1 MTTAAGGPSA
11 PPVVGLLPVGAVEAH
26 GPHLAVLADVIIAT
40 AAARAS
46 VAGLESL
53 GFRGLVLPP
62 VSYTPAG
69 FAAGFPGTISVRP
82 STVRALLNDIAE
94 SLEAQGAR
102 AMVIVNAHLDPGHLE
117 ALHGA
122 AKGRDAPRGSREH
135 PAMPILFPDISRKPW
150 ALRLTDEFR
159 SGACHGGR
167 YETSVVLAAAPDQV
181 RERVMVQLPENPASL
196 SDAIRS
202 GLATFEEAGV
212 DRAYCGAPA
221 MATAAEGR
229 GTIRILGE
237 IVVDAVR
244 DGLGTEVGES

>member
-1 MTTAAGGPSA
+1 M
-11 PPVVGLLPVGAVEAH
+11 PPVVALLPVGAVEAH
-26 GPHLAVLADVIIAT
+26 GPHMSVLADVIIAT
-40 AAARAS
+40 AAARAA
-46 VAGLESL
+46 VGGLESQ

-62 VSYTPAG
+62 VSYTSAS

-82 STVRALLNDIAE
+82 TTVTAVVRDIADSLDAQGVRAL
-94 SLEAQGAR
+94 
-102 AMVIVNAHLDPGHLE
+102 VIVNAHLDPGHLE

-122 AKGRDAPRGSREH
+122 AGGEDARGPHGRR
-135 PAMPILFPDISRKPW
+135 AMPILFPDISRKPW

-167 YETSVVLAAAPDQV
+167 YETSVVLAAAPEQV
-181 RERVMVQLPENPASL
+181 REGVMAQLPENAASL

-212 DRAYCGAPA
+212 DQAYCGDPA

-229 GTIRILGE
+229 DTIRVLGE

-244 DGLGTEVGES
+244 EGLEGEVAEP